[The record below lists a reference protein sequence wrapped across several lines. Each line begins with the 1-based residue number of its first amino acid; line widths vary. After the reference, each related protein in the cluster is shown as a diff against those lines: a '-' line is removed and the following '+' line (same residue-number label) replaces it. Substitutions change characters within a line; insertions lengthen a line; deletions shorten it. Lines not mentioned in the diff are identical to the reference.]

1 MHMVHKIKSEFI
13 NPNRTHAVAAL
24 LFTVDDTSNST
35 FFDSWSPTTHPGE
48 HIELNLTQALEKAE
62 FNSSS
67 EYYTYLGSLTT
78 PNCNEIVNWYVYA
91 TPLKITS
98 A

>member
-1 MHMVHKIKSEFI
+1 MVHKIKSEFI

-35 FFDSWSPTTHPGE
+35 FFDSWTPTLNPGE
-48 HIELNLTQALEKAE
+48 DITLNLTDAFEKAS
-62 FNSSS
+62 FNSSA
-67 EYYTYLGSLTT
+67 EYYAYLGSLTT
-78 PNCNEIVNWYVYA
+78 PDCNEIVNWYVYA
-91 TPLKITS
+91 TPLRITS